1 MSGVEEWASLAGLT
15 FEGAARPPNTGGS
28 FSLNAFGVYTIT
40 AEEEKGP
47 QRKLRVDPQR
57 FCRTTGDKPSLL
69 VAGAQPGRTQ
79 AETTAGLAC
88 PSLVLMPKPALDTI
102 IKRRTVHTFG
112 VSDQWR

>member
-1 MSGVEEWASLAGLT
+1 
-15 FEGAARPPNTGGS
+15 
-28 FSLNAFGVYTIT
+28 
-40 AEEEKGP
+40 
-47 QRKLRVDPQR
+47 
-57 FCRTTGDKPSLL
+57 